1 MHQQGQVKQAAAVHH
16 LLIPA
21 RLFNCSSKHLTGLLL
36 PAPLL
41 HRYLSC
47 GSEEAAWCMYDL
59 RQGVGMAR
67 VREGIRHDS
76 WVADV
81 AYNPLRPQL
90 AVGCMDGSVQL
101 YREPGDME

>member
-1 MHQQGQVKQAAAVHH
+1 VTDHQMHQQSYIHM
-16 LLIPA
+16 
-21 RLFNCSSKHLTGLLL
+21 CSCKHFISCCL
-36 PAPLL
+36 PL
-41 HRYLSC
+41 RYLCC

-59 RQGVGMAR
+59 RQAVGMAR

-81 AYNPLRPQL
+81 AYHPLRAQL

-101 YREPGDME
+101 YREPSGMH